1 MKNTLGTSVTVTLF
15 GESHGGEIG
24 AVLSGMAPGIPVD
37 ETAVA
42 AALSRRRPAADT
54 GTARREPDRFRVV
67 SGVYQGKTTGAPL
80 CIVIENSDV
89 RDGDYASWRG
99 LARPSHA
106 DYAAY
111 MKYHG
116 FEDYRGG
123 GQFSGRMTAPLVAV
137 GAVAVSAL
145 AAKGIAVGT
154 HVAEVGGVCDRAFG
168 DYAADFKTL
177 LTAPFGMLDGAAAEK
192 AKGVIRAAAE
202 TGDSVGGVLETAV
215 TGLPAGVGEPFFDS
229 VESVL
234 SHALFSIP
242 AVKGVAFGA
251 GFDFARMK
259 GSEAGDPWR
268 MQNGR
273 PVTLTNHNGGVTGGI
288 TNGMPLLFRTV
299 VKPTPSIYQK
309 QQTVDFLK
317 GENADLQLTGR
328 HDPAVVHRAR
338 PVADAVTALA
348 LCDLLALRYGTDYL
362 GSAT

>member
-1 MKNTLGTSVTVTLF
+1 MKNTFGTSVSVTLF
-15 GESHGGEIG
+15 GESHGHEIG
-24 AVLSGMAPGIPVD
+24 AVLSGMAPGIPAD
-37 ETAVA
+37 EAEIA
-42 AALSRRRPAADT
+42 AALSRRRPATDT

-67 SGVYQGKTTGAPL
+67 SGVYRGKTTGAPL
-80 CIVIENSDV
+80 CIIIENSDV

-99 LARPSHA
+99 LARPGHA

-137 GAVAVSAL
+137 GAVVLSAL

-154 HVAEVGGVCDRAFG
+154 HTAEIGGVCDRAFG
-168 DYAADFKTL
+168 DYVADFAAL
-177 LTAPFGMLDGAAAEK
+177 QNAPLGMLDETAAEK
-192 AKGVIRAAAE
+192 ASAAIRAAAE
-202 TGDSVGGVLETAV
+202 AGDSVGGVLETAV
-215 TGLPAGVGEPFFDS
+215 TGLPAGLGEPFFDS

-251 GFDFARMK
+251 GFGFAGMK
-259 GSEAGDPWR
+259 GSEANDPYR
-268 MQNGR
+268 MQNSR
-273 PVTLTNHNGGVTGGI
+273 PVTVTNNNGGVTGGM

-299 VKPTPSIYQK
+299 VRPTPSIYQK
-309 QQTVDFLK
+309 QQTVNFLT
-317 GENADLQLTGR
+317 GENATLQLTGR

-362 GSAT
+362 GEKA